1 MNIHLKILILICL
14 ACFSSLVQAQK
25 IKNLPEPF
33 FAPTAYDTQEERN
46 NFAIKS
52 GPGKKGELWLV
63 AADRENVALL
73 DKPNGGQS
81 GQFLKFKETAFVMD
95 ESGEWVKLG
104 IGSKEDNKF
113 RNLIKSGWVKKTEI
127 LLWPKSLRDLNT
139 KITKKGFLLN
149 KLDRAADIVKIDNY
163 RKVKIY
169 DGPNSSNVITDRDIY
184 NVYFMFKEENNRI
197 LLGGVDFLT
206 QSNAKDAIIGWVDE
220 GRVEKWNQR
229 LTLECDWTDPSFGVR
244 RNDADKR
251 IYGFDNEI
259 SADLYSKNGS
269 LFKDKVLWDNDP
281 AKSDYPKKLRSDE
294 NNRRPVGDVFRFP
307 VFNFTSGYIQ
317 SGAINKIP
325 TRSRN
330 DDKPNGWM
338 SEELLIEMKK
348 MFESKIKPK
357 RDNVNIT
364 FLIEGSA
371 KMAAYKANILAAIE
385 TVDFGLLD
393 GVNVRYAA
401 GIYRDANL
409 AKDKW
414 DFSFKALTKDRRGVV
429 DFVNNTSFNDYTDLD
444 NVTNQRYAIMQFLDK
459 AGYAADQN
467 NILIVIGACSDLFY
481 DFARAEDA
489 RVQKSP
495 QLIEDQGMERI
506 SDKLT
511 QYDMNIGFMQVENKA
526 GRAYSKFAED
536 ARGVIVNAAQQQY
549 ASYKAVSKV
558 LSSASI
564 KAPEM
569 PDLDE
574 GNEVKLINGVGFG
587 FIKYPEKNTNFSPQH
602 ISSFI
607 KDVATRS
614 TERTEKLYDYVKNL
628 IDGDPPPPEEL
639 DETFSALVFDFIS
652 KLSPEAQKKILDE
665 KIRLYTSLFLPLN
678 IQGVGDPYKYVI
690 FMPEVELEEYVAQLR
705 DLGRAMNSPEDVIRE
720 QLYNT
725 VIALIL
731 KMSGDKMSLKQIDNM
746 DFAEFMGWVT
756 GMNREGV
763 KIDLKGISIKDIL
776 DKKKLSSDEL
786 NKWAANLSAK
796 EEKLANIVRKRSTY
810 PYSYTVGEAVYFWLD
825 IDDMD
830 WSDSIK

>member
-1 MNIHLKILILICL
+1 MTTPIKHLILICFI
-14 ACFSSLVQAQK
+14 CLVGTSQAQK

-33 FAPTAYDTQEERN
+33 FAPPAYDGQAERD
-46 NFAIKS
+46 NFAITG

-63 AADRENVALL
+63 AGDREDVTLL
-73 DKPNGGQS
+73 DKPNGGQT
-81 GQFLKFKETAFVMD
+81 GHYLKFKETAFVID
-95 ESGEWVKLG
+95 ESGEWVKIG

-113 RNLIKSGWVKKTEI
+113 RNLAKSGWVKKKDI
-127 LLWPKSLRDLNT
+127 LLWPRSLRDLNT

-149 KLDRAADIVKIDNY
+149 KLNRAADIVKIDNHL
-163 RKVKIY
+163 KVKIY
-169 DGPNSSNVITDRDIY
+169 DGPSSSKVVSDRDIY
-184 NVYFMFKEENNRI
+184 NVYFMYKEENNRI
-197 LLGGVDFLT
+197 LLGGADYYNQT
-206 QSNAKDAIIGWVDE
+206 NAKDVIIGWVDE

-229 LTLECDWTDPSFGVR
+229 LTLECNWNDPSFEVR
-244 RNDADKR
+244 RNDANKR
-251 IYGFDNEI
+251 IYGFDNQI

-269 LFKDKVLWDNDP
+269 LFKDKVMWDNDP
-281 AKSDYPKKLRSDE
+281 AKKDYPKNLKSDD

-307 VFNFTSGYIQ
+307 VFNFTTGYIQ
-317 SGAINKIP
+317 SGAINKIRTTDP
-325 TRSRN
+325 DGRP
-330 DDKPNGWM
+330 DWM
-338 SEELLIEMKK
+338 TEELLIEMKN
-348 MFESKIKPK
+348 MFEKKIRPK
-357 RDNVNIT
+357 RDHVNIT

-385 TVDFGLLD
+385 TVDFGLPE
-393 GVNVRYAA
+393 GVNIRYAA

-414 DFSFKALTKDRRGVV
+414 DFSFKSLTRDRRGVV
-429 DFVNNTSFNDYTDLD
+429 DFVNNTPFNDYTDLD
-444 NVTNQRYAIMQFLDK
+444 NVTNQRYAILQFLEK
-459 AGYAADQN
+459 AEYAADQN

-481 DFARAEDA
+481 DYARAEDA
-489 RVQKSP
+489 RVKKDV
-495 QLIEDQGMERI
+495 QLIEDHNMERI

-511 QYDMNIGFMQVENKA
+511 EYDMNIGFLQVENKA

-536 ARGVIVNAAQQQY
+536 ARGIIVNAAQQQY
-549 ASYKAVSKV
+549 GAYKGLSKV
-558 LSSASI
+558 LVGASI

-574 GNEVKLINGVGFG
+574 GNEVKLTNGVGFG
-587 FIKYPEKNTNFSPQH
+587 MIKYPDKNTNFSPQH

-607 KDVATRS
+607 KDVSSKS
-614 TERTEKLYDYVKNL
+614 TDRTEKLYDYVRNL
-628 IDGDPPPPEEL
+628 IAGDPPPPQDL
-639 DETFSALVFDFIS
+639 DEYFSALVFDFIS

-665 KIRLYTSLFLPLN
+665 KIRLYTGLFLPLN
-678 IQGVGDPYKYVI
+678 IQGLSTPYKYVI
-690 FMPEVELEEYVAQLR
+690 FMPEIELEEYVAQLR
-705 DLGRAMNSPEDVIRE
+705 DLKRAMNSPEDVIRE

-731 KMSGDKMSLKQIDNM
+731 KMSGDKMSRRQIDNM

-756 GMNREGV
+756 GMNREGI

-776 DKKKLSSDEL
+776 DKKILTSDEL

-796 EEKLANIVRKRSTY
+796 EEKLASIVRKRGAY
-810 PYSYTVGEAVYFWLD
+810 PYSYTVGNAVYFWLD